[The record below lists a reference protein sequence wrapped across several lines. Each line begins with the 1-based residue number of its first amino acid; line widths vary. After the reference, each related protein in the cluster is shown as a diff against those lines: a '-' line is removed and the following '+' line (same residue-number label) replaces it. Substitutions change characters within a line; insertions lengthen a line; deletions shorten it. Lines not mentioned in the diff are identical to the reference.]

1 MKKNIQIKSIDSNQ
15 ESKPSDSTLRLLVDR
30 MERSEEKIRKIE
42 GSKKGPSFGRFL
54 GVLILAIIL
63 SIVGTLATYKYL
75 LPYLATKPLFSQI
88 DLLKPL
94 ASQEIQVIEQRQIH
108 VSEERALKDAIKSVS
123 NQVVLIAPQ
132 EALNNYPSDETIGSG
147 FIITS
152 DGLILTTKNV
162 AGDVGR
168 SYTVVMWDGKFFEAS
183 IKALDPAS
191 DIVILKVKADNLP
204 VASLGYSS
212 DLEIG
217 DGVVALGSTLST
229 YQNIASVGI
238 IANLQ
243 AISDSQGIFDSR
255 TEKSEKLVGVDT
267 FMNPRCFGGPLV
279 NLGGQV
285 VGVNITS
292 DIKSKQVLAI
302 PIDKIKPAITSVI
315 KKGYVSRPYL
325 GLRYVPITK
334 VFAQI
339 KNLPVDHGALVQSGK
354 TVQEVAI
361 IPQGPADFAGIKQND
376 IILKINDKEIN
387 ENNDLTDLIQEYE
400 IGNEITLTILR
411 NEQEI
416 DIKAKLG
423 EMK

>member
-1 MKKNIQIKSIDSNQ
+1 MKENIQIKSIHSNQ

-30 MERSEEKIRKIE
+30 MERSEEKVRKIE

-63 SIVGTLATYKYL
+63 SIVGTLATYRYL
-75 LPYLATKPLFSQI
+75 LPYLATRPLFSQI

-132 EALNNYPSDETIGSG
+132 EALGNYSSDETIGSG

-162 AGDVGR
+162 AGDIGR
-168 SYTVVMWDGKFFEAS
+168 SYTVVMWDGKNFEAS

-204 VASLGYSS
+204 VTSLGYSS
-212 DLEIG
+212 DLEVG
-217 DGVVALGSTLST
+217 DEVVALGSTLST

-243 AISDSQGIFDSR
+243 AIPDSQGVFDSR
-255 TEKSEKLVGVDT
+255 TEKSKKLIGIDA

-279 NLGGQV
+279 NLSGQV

-292 DIKSKQVLAI
+292 DTKTKQVLAI
-302 PIDKIKPAITSVI
+302 PIDKIKPAISSVI
-315 KKGYVSRPYL
+315 KKGYISRPYL
-325 GLRYVPITK
+325 GVRYVPITK
-334 VFAQI
+334 IFAQI
-339 KNLPVDHGALVQSGK
+339 KNLPIDHGALVWSGK
-354 TVQEVAI
+354 ASQEAAVI
-361 IPQGPADFAGIKQND
+361 RQSPADLAGIRQND
-376 IILKINDKEIN
+376 IILKINNKEIN
-387 ENNDLTDLIQEYE
+387 ENNDLTDLIQGYE